1 MKNRTEDEPRQQ
13 IKHLKILGVGLVTLS
28 LAESNDKFE
37 VLLQKGIGVSLIQ
50 NIIELYKGEILKK
63 RSGKSFFPLEEFMVF
78 INYFQTSLEEIII
91 IIYIDEKESSHV
103 YPKLYLHSKRIIN
116 QFNVDND
123 ITNLIET
130 CKTTVEIPLIGG
142 VIGLFIVDYA
152 GCPLYTKV
160 MGIREDVREGEVQ
173 IGGFISALFSF
184 SQFVIGK
191 ESGGK
196 LREINFGN
204 QSFYTITEKKVII
217 AYLIER
223 MSPLLKRYMYIIA
236 EEFVGRYRK
245 PLEKFD
251 GDVAQFNQFEDIVNE
266 YLIL

>member
-1 MKNRTEDEPRQQ
+1 MTNSTDIDNTQQ
-13 IKHLKILGVGLVTLS
+13 IKHLEILGVGLVSLS
-28 LAESNDKFE
+28 LIETKDTFE

-50 NIIELYKGEILKK
+50 NIIELYKTEMLNKK
-63 RSGKSFFPLEEFMVF
+63 NGKSFFPLEEFMVF
-78 INYFQTSLEEIII
+78 LNYFQTSSDEIII
-91 IIYIDEKESSHV
+91 IIYIDEKESAHV
-103 YPKLYLHSKRIIN
+103 YPKLYLHSKKIIN
-116 QFNVDND
+116 QFNSNKDINFLIDICKQTVD
-123 ITNLIET
+123 
-130 CKTTVEIPLIGG
+130 IPRIGG

-152 GCPLYTKV
+152 GCPLYTRV
-160 MGIREDVREGEVQ
+160 MGIREDIREGEVQ

-236 EEFVGRYRK
+236 EEFVGRYK
-245 PLEKFD
+245 KSLERFD
-251 GDVAQFNQFEDIVNE
+251 GDIAQFNGFEDIVYE
-266 YLIL
+266 YLII